1 MSKKDYYE
9 TLGVSKEAS
18 KDEIKKAYKKLAKK
32 YHPDLNKEK
41 DAETKFKEINEAA
54 SVLLD
59 EQKRSQY
66 DQFGHG
72 FSNNFSGFS
81 GGFQGF
87 DFEDIINRFFGEDFG
102 FFGGRR
108 SRTRPR
114 KGADLKTRIT
124 ITLEDV
130 AKGIEKEL
138 VINKD
143 IKCTHCNGSGAEDPS
158 DVKTCHKCNG
168 SGQVRVTRQTMFG
181 MFSQVATCDTC
192 QGTGKVI
199 KEYCHLCDG
208 TGKIQSPQKIKI
220 KIPKGI
226 ESGMTLRVSGEG
238 DPGYNN
244 GPNGDLYIVIFVKE
258 HDKFKRQGPDLYMDS
273 KVNMLTGLFGDE
285 IEIETIYGITKLKIP
300 ASTQSHTVFR
310 VKNKGLPH
318 FDSSIK
324 GDLFV
329 KLIVEMPDIKKYS
342 KDEKELLK
350 ELLSKK
356 KTKLLDRLFKKK

>member
-1 MSKKDYYE
+1 MTKKDYYE
-9 TLGVSKEAS
+9 TLGVSKGAS
-18 KDEIKKAYKKLAKK
+18 KEEIKKAYKKLAKK
-32 YHPDLNKEK
+32 YHPDLNKDK
-41 DAETKFKEINEAA
+41 DAEAKFKEINEAA

-102 FFGGRR
+102 FNFRGRNR
-108 SRTRPR
+108 AR
-114 KGADLKTRIT
+114 KGTDLKTKIT
-124 ITLEDV
+124 IDLEDV
-130 AKGIEKEL
+130 AKGIEKEI

-158 DVKTCHKCNG
+158 DIKTCHTCNG
-168 SGQVRVTRQTMFG
+168 TGQVKIARRTPFG
-181 MFSQVATCDTC
+181 MFSQVTTCNTC
-192 QGTGKVI
+192 YGSGKII
-199 KEYCHLCDG
+199 KDYCHLCDG
-208 TGKIQSPQKIKI
+208 RGKIQSPQKIKI

-238 DPGYNN
+238 DPGINN

-258 HDKFKRQGPDLYMDS
+258 HDIFDRGGANLYLEKRVPL
-273 KVNMLTGLFGDE
+273 NTGLFGDE
-285 IEIETIYGITKLKIP
+285 LEITTLYGKTKLKIP
-300 ASTQSHTVFR
+300 SGTESHTIFR
-310 VKNKGLPH
+310 VKNKGLPF
-318 FDSSIK
+318 FDSSAK

-329 KLIVEMPDIKKYS
+329 KLILEMPNIKKLS
-342 KDEKELLK
+342 KDEKEVLKQLL
-350 ELLSKK
+350 EGKK
-356 KTKLLDRLFKKK
+356 KSKLFDKLFKKK